1 MTNDTTSEN
10 LTIKIDDIEFTEND
24 LSDISKIHVKRIN
37 DLRTEVVNLQ
47 MMLEEKNVLI
57 SAYANA
63 IKQSVK
69 EVEETDAEVVN
80 E

>member
-1 MTNDTTSEN
+1 MIT
-10 LTIKIDDIEFTEND
+10 IDDVEYKEDD
-24 LSDISKIHVKRIN
+24 LSEISKIHVKRIN

-63 IKQSVK
+63 IKESVK
-69 EVEETDAEVVN
+69 EVEKTDAEVVN

>member
-1 MTNDTTSEN
+1 MIT
-10 LTIKIDDIEFTEND
+10 IDDVEYKEDD
-24 LSDISKIHVKRIN
+24 LSEISKIHVKRIN

-63 IKQSVK
+63 IKESVK
-69 EVEETDAEVVN
+69 EVEETDAEVVI

>member
-1 MTNDTTSEN
+1 MIT
-10 LTIKIDDIEFTEND
+10 IDDVEYKEDD
-24 LSDISKIHVKRIN
+24 LSEISKIHVKRIN

-63 IKQSVK
+63 IKESVK
-69 EVEETDAEVVN
+69 EVKETDAEVVN

>member
-1 MTNDTTSEN
+1 MIT
-10 LTIKIDDIEFTEND
+10 IDDVEYKEDD
-24 LSDISKIHVKRIN
+24 LNPTAQIHVKRIN

-63 IKQSVK
+63 IKESVK

>member
-1 MTNDTTSEN
+1 MIT
-10 LTIKIDDIEFTEND
+10 IDDVEYKEDDLND
-24 LSDISKIHVKRIN
+24 VSKIHVKRIN

-63 IKQSVK
+63 IKESVK
-69 EVEETDAEVVN
+69 EVEETDAEVVK

>member
-1 MTNDTTSEN
+1 MI
-10 LTIKIDDIEFTEND
+10 TIDNVEYKEDD
-24 LSDISKIHVKRIN
+24 LSEISKIHVKRIN
-37 DLRTEVVNLQ
+37 DLKTEVVNLQ

-63 IKQSVK
+63 IKDSVK

>member
-1 MTNDTTSEN
+1 MI
-10 LTIKIDDIEFTEND
+10 TIDNVEYKEDD
-24 LSDISKIHVKRIN
+24 LSEISKIHVKRIN

-63 IKQSVK
+63 IKESVK

>member
-1 MTNDTTSEN
+1 MIT
-10 LTIKIDDIEFTEND
+10 IDDVEYKEDD
-24 LSDISKIHVKRIN
+24 LSEISKIHVKRIN

-63 IKQSVK
+63 IKESVK
-69 EVEETDAEVVN
+69 EVEKPDAEVVN

>member
-1 MTNDTTSEN
+1 MIT
-10 LTIKIDDIEFTEND
+10 IDDVEYKEDD
-24 LSDISKIHVKRIN
+24 LSEISKIHVKRIN

-63 IKQSVK
+63 IKESVK
-69 EVEETDAEVVN
+69 EVEDTDAEVVN

>member
-1 MTNDTTSEN
+1 MI
-10 LTIKIDDIEFTEND
+10 TIDGKEYTKDDLNATAQ
-24 LSDISKIHVKRIN
+24 IHVERVN
-37 DLRTEVVNLQ
+37 ELRTEVVNLQ

-63 IKQSVK
+63 IKESVK

>member
-1 MTNDTTSEN
+1 MI
-10 LTIKIDDIEFTEND
+10 TIDNVEYKEDD
-24 LSDISKIHVKRIN
+24 LSDISKVHVERIN
-37 DLRTEVVNLQ
+37 ELRKELGSLQ
-47 MMLEEKNVLI
+47 MMIDEKNVLI

-63 IKQSVK
+63 IKDSVK

>member
-1 MTNDTTSEN
+1 MI
-10 LTIKIDDIEFTEND
+10 TIDGKEYTKDDLNATAQT
-24 LSDISKIHVKRIN
+24 HVERVN
-37 DLRTEVVNLQ
+37 ELRTEVVNLQ

-63 IKQSVK
+63 IKESVK
-69 EVEETDAEVVN
+69 EVEETDAEVVD

>member
-1 MTNDTTSEN
+1 MIT
-10 LTIKIDDIEFTEND
+10 IDDVEYKEDD
-24 LSDISKIHVKRIN
+24 LSEISKIHVKRIN

-63 IKQSVK
+63 IKESVK
-69 EVEETDAEVVN
+69 EVEETAAEVVN

>member
-1 MTNDTTSEN
+1 MIT
-10 LTIKIDDIEFTEND
+10 IDDIEYKEDD
-24 LSDISKIHVKRIN
+24 LSEISKIHVKRIN

-63 IKQSVK
+63 IKESVK

>member
-1 MTNDTTSEN
+1 MIT
-10 LTIKIDDIEFTEND
+10 IDDVEYKEDD
-24 LSDISKIHVKRIN
+24 LSEISKIHVKRIN

-63 IKQSVK
+63 IKESVK

>member
-1 MTNDTTSEN
+1 MIT
-10 LTIKIDDIEFTEND
+10 IDDVEYKEDD
-24 LSDISKIHVKRIN
+24 LSEISKIHVKRIN
-37 DLRTEVVNLQ
+37 ELRTEVVNLQ

-63 IKQSVK
+63 IKESVK